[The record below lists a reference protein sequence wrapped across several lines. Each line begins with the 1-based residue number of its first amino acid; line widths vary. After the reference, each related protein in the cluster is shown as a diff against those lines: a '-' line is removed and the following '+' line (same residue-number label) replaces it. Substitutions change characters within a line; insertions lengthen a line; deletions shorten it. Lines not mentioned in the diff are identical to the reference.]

1 MKRLRKKYIPKNPF
15 PQYNEDN
22 PHVSGTDIFKHWNRE
37 NKNPEWKAWRRENLI
52 RYFMCGEYGEVC
64 GQCLLSRSRC
74 GCGPT
79 DDNSWNQR
87 KTLGRPHYHAILF
100 NLTFDDLK
108 LKHITP
114 TGERLYT
121 SETLTKLWGH
131 GHASI
136 GSCTFESAAY
146 VARYCTKKIT
156 GDQAEEHYQKLI
168 PDTGEILP
176 LEPEYNTMSRNP
188 GIAAWFLDD
197 YLDDIYP
204 KDYVTVRGKKMKP
217 PKYYDKFLKEV
228 DPYLYD
234 FLKDQRKLDA
244 LEHLDN
250 NTPER
255 LAVRETVL
263 NKKLTKLIRPLDA

>member
-1 MKRLRKKYIPKNPF
+1 
-15 PQYNEDN
+15 
-22 PHVSGTDIFKHWNRE
+22 
-37 NKNPEWKAWRRENLI
+37 
-52 RYFMCGEYGEVC
+52 
-64 GQCLLSRSRC
+64 
-74 GCGPT
+74 
-79 DDNSWNQR
+79 
-87 KTLGRPHYHAILF
+87 
-100 NLTFDDLK
+100 
-108 LKHITP
+108 
-114 TGERLYT
+114 
-121 SETLTKLWGH
+121 
-131 GHASI
+131 
-136 GSCTFESAAY
+136 
-146 VARYCTKKIT
+146 
-156 GDQAEEHYQKLI
+156 
-168 PDTGEILP
+168 
-176 LEPEYNTMSRNP
+176 MSRNP